1 MDGPGRAGHR
11 SCATMDL
18 AQMLEF
24 EASQNIKV
32 YLSHRERARMPEH
45 LTRTQAKEFHIG
57 LAF

>member
-1 MDGPGRAGHR
+1 
-11 SCATMDL
+11 L